1 MSKRTFA
8 VILTLLCS
16 FCIGQALAGG
26 IVLQRTRVIYDASR
40 KEAALPVANKGAET
54 PYLLQSWVDNID
66 GKSRAP
72 FIITPPLFRL
82 EAGDDSSLR
91 IIKTADNLPE
101 NKESLFYINVRA
113 IPAKKKSDDVNAN
126 ELTLVFK
133 TRIKMFYRP
142 AYLKGRVNDAWK
154 SLEFKRSD
162 HSLNIYNPTEYY
174 VVFAGLAVDKTDLTS
189 KIEYIAPG
197 EHKQLPLPAS
207 GGKNVKW
214 AAINDYGGS
223 SDRNSSTAIK
233 NIKTQVIRECHND
246 TTRDIN
252 AHRNSWRSSSNVVCR
267 WCSLAAA
274 CFALP
279 LTPKSIIST
288 PLCWKPQKVVCKQP
302 ICRVFQ
308 KICTTTRNLSG

>member
-142 AYLKGRVNDAWK
+142 AHLVM
-154 SLEFKRSD
+154 L
-162 HSLNIYNPTEYY
+162 PTY
-174 VVFAGLAVDKTDLTS
+174 
-189 KIEYIAPG
+189 
-197 EHKQLPLPAS
+197 
-207 GGKNVKW
+207 
-214 AAINDYGGS
+214 
-223 SDRNSSTAIK
+223 
-233 NIKTQVIRECHND
+233 
-246 TTRDIN
+246 
-252 AHRNSWRSSSNVVCR
+252 
-267 WCSLAAA
+267 
-274 CFALP
+274 
-279 LTPKSIIST
+279 
-288 PLCWKPQKVVCKQP
+288 
-302 ICRVFQ
+302 
-308 KICTTTRNLSG
+308 

>member
-113 IPAKKKSDDVNAN
+113 IPAKKKSDDV
-126 ELTLVFK
+126 
-133 TRIKMFYRP
+133 
-142 AYLKGRVNDAWK
+142 
-154 SLEFKRSD
+154 
-162 HSLNIYNPTEYY
+162 HSIYITQLNI
-174 VVFAGLAVDKTDLTS
+174 TS
-189 KIEYIAPG
+189 Y
-197 EHKQLPLPAS
+197 LPDWQS
-207 GGKNVKW
+207 
-214 AAINDYGGS
+214 I
-223 SDRNSSTAIK
+223 
-233 NIKTQVIRECHND
+233 
-246 TTRDIN
+246 
-252 AHRNSWRSSSNVVCR
+252 
-267 WCSLAAA
+267 
-274 CFALP
+274 
-279 LTPKSIIST
+279 KSISQAKLNISRPENINSYHFLHLAERT
-288 PLCWKPQKVVCKQP
+288 
-302 ICRVFQ
+302 
-308 KICTTTRNLSG
+308 

>member
-133 TRIKMFYRP
+133 TWIKMFFRP
-142 AYLKGRVNDAWK
+142 AHLKGRVNDAWK

-162 HSLNIYNPTEYY
+162 HSLNIYITQLNI
-174 VVFAGLAVDKTDLTS
+174 TS
-189 KIEYIAPG
+189 Y
-197 EHKQLPLPAS
+197 LPDWQS
-207 GGKNVKW
+207 
-214 AAINDYGGS
+214 I
-223 SDRNSSTAIK
+223 
-233 NIKTQVIRECHND
+233 
-246 TTRDIN
+246 
-252 AHRNSWRSSSNVVCR
+252 
-267 WCSLAAA
+267 
-274 CFALP
+274 
-279 LTPKSIIST
+279 KSISQAKLNISRPENINSYHFLHLAERT
-288 PLCWKPQKVVCKQP
+288 
-302 ICRVFQ
+302 
-308 KICTTTRNLSG
+308 

>member
-142 AYLKGRVNDAWK
+142 AHLKGRVNDAWNHWN
-154 SLEFKRSD
+154 LNVVTI
-162 HSLNIYNPTEYY
+162 HSIYITQLNITSYLPDWQSIKPISQAKLNISRPENINSYH
-174 VVFAGLAVDKTDLTS
+174 FLHLAERT
-189 KIEYIAPG
+189 
-197 EHKQLPLPAS
+197 
-207 GGKNVKW
+207 
-214 AAINDYGGS
+214 
-223 SDRNSSTAIK
+223 
-233 NIKTQVIRECHND
+233 
-246 TTRDIN
+246 
-252 AHRNSWRSSSNVVCR
+252 
-267 WCSLAAA
+267 
-274 CFALP
+274 
-279 LTPKSIIST
+279 
-288 PLCWKPQKVVCKQP
+288 
-302 ICRVFQ
+302 
-308 KICTTTRNLSG
+308 